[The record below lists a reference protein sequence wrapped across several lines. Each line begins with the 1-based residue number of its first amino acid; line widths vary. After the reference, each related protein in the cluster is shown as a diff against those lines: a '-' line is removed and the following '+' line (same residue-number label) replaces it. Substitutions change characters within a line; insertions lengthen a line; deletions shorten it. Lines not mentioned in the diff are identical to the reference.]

1 MSDHWVSDELHNF
14 YRISLR
20 YRSVLLD
27 EQTEF
32 QHIRLFN
39 TPFFGNVLLLD
50 GVIQLT
56 EADNAAYHEM
66 IVHIPMLAHP
76 HPRRIL
82 IVGGGDGGA
91 LQQVLRHPSV
101 EEVVVCELDRRVVE
115 VCAEFFPAF
124 GRPFDDSRAHLVI
137 EDAFTYLQR
146 VEATF
151 DLIIADTTDPI
162 GQAEK
167 LFSAPFYALM
177 RKALSPDGI
186 IVTQCEQMYFDA
198 DLIKDMMDVARTLA
212 RCPAYYHTHVPTYPG
227 GGIGFLYISDTPW
240 QNGLGKPYPGPMTY
254 LNPQIHQAAFA
265 LPEFLRRQLE
275 APAYDMRP
283 VQEVYSGPA

>member
-1 MSDHWVSDELHNF
+1 MNNHWISDELHDF

-20 YRSVLLD
+20 YQTVLHE

-32 QHIRLFN
+32 QHIRLLE
-39 TPFFGNVLLLD
+39 TPFFGKVLLLD

-56 EADNAAYHEM
+56 EMDNAAYHEL
-66 IVHIPMLAHP
+66 ITHVPLLAHRR
-76 HPRRIL
+76 PRRVL
-82 IVGGGDGGA
+82 IVGGGDGGS
-91 LQQVLRHPSV
+91 LQQVLRYSAV

-115 VCAEFFPAF
+115 ICAEFFPAF
-124 GRPFDDSRAHLVI
+124 GRPFQDSRVRLIV
-137 EDAFTYLQR
+137 EDAFTYLER
-146 VEATF
+146 VEAPF

-167 LFSAPFYALM
+167 LFSLPFYELMHRAL
-177 RKALSPDGI
+177 APEGI

-198 DLIKDMMDVARTLA
+198 ALIKQMMAIADRLA
-212 RCPAYYHTHVPTYPG
+212 RCPAYYHTLVPTYPG

-240 QNGLGKPYPGPMTY
+240 QNGLGQPYPGPMTY

-275 APAYDMRP
+275 EAADTMQPM
-283 VQEVYSGPA
+283 QEIYHGPA